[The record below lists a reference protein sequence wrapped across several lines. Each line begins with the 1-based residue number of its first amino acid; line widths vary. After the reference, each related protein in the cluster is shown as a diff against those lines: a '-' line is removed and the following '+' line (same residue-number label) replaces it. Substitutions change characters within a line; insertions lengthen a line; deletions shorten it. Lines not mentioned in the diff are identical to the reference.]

1 MNEIIKITKQYICD
15 DQIQTVNAR
24 ELHIFLEVGKDFST
38 WVKDRIEKY
47 NFVENQDFVCSP
59 ILGSEGRGGQNRVD
73 YHLSLDMAKELA
85 MVERNEKG
93 KQARQYFIECEKK
106 AKQTLDPA
114 KALNDPV
121 IMRSLLLNYSE
132 KVIDL
137 EHQVSEMKPQTEA
150 FKRISFADGNMCITD
165 AAKTLQIQPK
175 RLFAYLNENLWIYR
189 RSGNKNWVAY
199 QDRIQTGLLIHKVT
213 TITTSDGEERVQQQ
227 ALVTPRGL
235 ARLSEHF
242 SQVEAA

>member
-1 MNEIIKITKQYICD
+1 MNELITTAD
-15 DQIQTVNAR
+15 
-24 ELHIFLEVGKDFST
+24 
-38 WVKDRIEKY
+38 
-47 NFVENQDFVCSP
+47 
-59 ILGSEGRGGQNRVD
+59 
-73 YHLSLDMAKELA
+73 KELTMSSREIA
-85 MVERNEKG
+85 ELTNKRHPDVKRDISTMLEQLKIDASKFAHIYLDTLNREQTEYLLSKI
-93 KQARQYFIECEKK
+93 YIECLLMGYSAELRMRVLRRLHELE
-106 AKQTLDPA
+106 AGQTITPV
-114 KALNDPV
+114 KALNDPA

-132 KVIDL
+132 KVLNL

-213 TITTSDGEERVQQQ
+213 TITTSDGEEKVQQQ

>member
-1 MNEIIKITKQYICD
+1 MNELVTNENGQLTTTSRVVAEKFGKNHKDVLRAIRNLDCSEEYCRRNFALCFEINGLQNGKKNPYYQMSRD
-15 DQIQTVNAR
+15 GF
-24 ELHIFLEVGKDFST
+24 IFLATGFTGKEAGQ
-38 WVKDRIEKY
+38 WKEKFITTF
-47 NFVENQDFVCSP
+47 NDMEKA
-59 ILGSEGRGGQNRVD
+59 LEGR
-73 YHLSLDMAKELA
+73 M
-85 MVERNEKG
+85 
-93 KQARQYFIECEKK
+93 I
-106 AKQTLDPA
+106 DPV
-114 KALNDPV
+114 KALNDPAV
-121 IMRSLLLNYSE
+121 MRSLLLNYSE
-132 KVIDL
+132 KVLDL

-213 TITTSDGEERVQQQ
+213 TITTSDGEERVHQQV
-227 ALVTPRGL
+227 LITPRGL